1 MEKAAVATDWK
12 LTDRPVLGYPTV
24 RDEEAGER
32 VKLARQKPAQ
42 AEDADRME
50 AAGVQNQ
57 ILDGF
62 AKLAEY
68 FTTPG
73 NLALAD
79 IRENVET
86 LFGKEGMAVFNQ
98 LRRTRPN
105 LMKQTATG
113 RFHSA
118 MGEPYHTVSRLVDLA
133 GRLR

>member
-1 MEKAAVATDWK
+1 
-12 LTDRPVLGYPTV
+12 V

-32 VKLARQKPAQ
+32 VKLARQKAAQ

-86 LFGKEGMAVFNQ
+86 LFGKEGMVVF
-98 LRRTRPN
+98 
-105 LMKQTATG
+105 
-113 RFHSA
+113 S
-118 MGEPYHTVSRLVDLA
+118 
-133 GRLR
+133 

>member
-1 MEKAAVATDWK
+1 M
-12 LTDRPVLGYPTV
+12 

-62 AKLAEY
+62 AKFGDY
-68 FTTPG
+68 VTTPG

-86 LFGKEGMAVFNQ
+86 LFGKEGMAVFN
-98 LRRTRPN
+98 
-105 LMKQTATG
+105 
-113 RFHSA
+113 
-118 MGEPYHTVSRLVDLA
+118 
-133 GRLR
+133 